1 MKKLIKFSVM
11 LPALY
16 NAISLII
23 ASFGAQSTAI
33 TIFLCITSLSILFVL
48 YNAMRRILG

>member
-1 MKKLIKFSVM
+1 MKKVIKFSVM

-23 ASFGAQSTAI
+23 ASLGAQSTEI
-33 TIFLCITSLSILFVL
+33 TIFLCITAMSMLFVL
-48 YNAMRRILG
+48 YHAMRRIVG